1 MVRSSYL
8 RCTIPKEV
16 MRLESQGQKIC
27 SESVEWNIKHK
38 KMGLTEDEG
47 NEDPIYVPRPSLW
60 RCHGS
65 QEEED
70 E

>member
-1 MVRSSYL
+1 
-8 RCTIPKEV
+8 
-16 MRLESQGQKIC
+16 MRLASQGQKIC
-27 SESVEWNIKHK
+27 SESVEWNIKQK

-65 QEEED
+65 QEEE
-70 E
+70 EE